1 MTRTSIDLWV
11 DEGVVGEQGKT
22 KHYRK
27 AETAKT
33 FITIGGGNGNTQQ
46 FEGLPP

>member
-1 MTRTSIDLWV
+1 MTRTSVGLWV

-33 FITIGGGNGNTQQ
+33 FQSRHLIGTNTVSRCP
-46 FEGLPP
+46 E

>member
-1 MTRTSIDLWV
+1 MEPDSMTRTSVGLWV

-33 FITIGGGNGNTQQ
+33 FQM
-46 FEGLPP
+46 EL